1 MELLFLYKS
10 FMEYLLLSL
19 IIAVAIV
26 SYLSHRRDMK
36 LLCSVSSPT
45 RGTRSE
51 RKLIIKMLK
60 KGVHPKAIFHDLYL
74 KRKSGSYSQIDL
86 VVATPQGLVVI
97 EVKDYSGWLFGSERQ
112 RYWTQILNYGK
123 EKYRFYNP
131 IMQNA
136 GHIKALKE
144 QSAQFA
150 QLPIYNIVLFDGD
163 CTLKDISYSQFGTF
177 VGYAGNIM
185 RVLKTIKGFG
195 EAEYTDKK
203 EVARVLREAMRN
215 GENPAIVASH
225 VADVQSRNWDCPRPV
240 INWFPRFFRIFRWRR
255 WIRF

>member
-123 EKYRFYNP
+123 EN
-131 IMQNA
+131 
-136 GHIKALKE
+136 
-144 QSAQFA
+144 
-150 QLPIYNIVLFDGD
+150 
-163 CTLKDISYSQFGTF
+163 T
-177 VGYAGNIM
+177 
-185 RVLKTIKGFG
+185 
-195 EAEYTDKK
+195 
-203 EVARVLREAMRN
+203 
-215 GENPAIVASH
+215 ASTT
-225 VADVQSRNWDCPRPV
+225 RLCRMPV
-240 INWFPRFFRIFRWRR
+240 T
-255 WIRF
+255 

>member
-1 MELLFLYKS
+1 
-10 FMEYLLLSL
+10 
-19 IIAVAIV
+19 
-26 SYLSHRRDMK
+26 MK

-45 RGTRSE
+45 RGTKAE

-112 RYWTQILNYGK
+112 R
-123 EKYRFYNP
+123 
-131 IMQNA
+131 
-136 GHIKALKE
+136 
-144 QSAQFA
+144 
-150 QLPIYNIVLFDGD
+150 
-163 CTLKDISYSQFGTF
+163 
-177 VGYAGNIM
+177 
-185 RVLKTIKGFG
+185 
-195 EAEYTDKK
+195 
-203 EVARVLREAMRN
+203 REAVRN

-225 VADVQSRNWDCPRPV
+225 VADVQSRNKDCPRPV
-240 INWFPRFFRIFRWRR
+240 ITWFPRFFRIFRWRK

>member
-74 KRKSGSYSQIDL
+74 KRKSGSYSQID
-86 VVATPQGLVVI
+86 
-97 EVKDYSGWLFGSERQ
+97 
-112 RYWTQILNYGK
+112 
-123 EKYRFYNP
+123 
-131 IMQNA
+131 
-136 GHIKALKE
+136 
-144 QSAQFA
+144 
-150 QLPIYNIVLFDGD
+150 
-163 CTLKDISYSQFGTF
+163 
-177 VGYAGNIM
+177 
-185 RVLKTIKGFG
+185 
-195 EAEYTDKK
+195 
-203 EVARVLREAMRN
+203 
-215 GENPAIVASH
+215 
-225 VADVQSRNWDCPRPV
+225 
-240 INWFPRFFRIFRWRR
+240 
-255 WIRF
+255 

>member
-1 MELLFLYKS
+1 
-10 FMEYLLLSL
+10 MEYLLLSL

-74 KRKSGSYSQIDL
+74 KRKSESYSQIDL
-86 VVATPQGLVVI
+86 VVATPQGLVAI

-144 QSAQFA
+144 QSPQFA

-163 CTLKDISYSQFGTF
+163 CTLKDVSYSQFGTF
-177 VGYAGNIM
+177 VGYANNTCG
-185 RVLKTIKGFG
+185 
-195 EAEYTDKK
+195 Y
-203 EVARVLREAMRN
+203 
-215 GENPAIVASH
+215 
-225 VADVQSRNWDCPRPV
+225 
-240 INWFPRFFRIFRWRR
+240 
-255 WIRF
+255 

>member
-1 MELLFLYKS
+1 M
-10 FMEYLLLSL
+10 
-19 IIAVAIV
+19 
-26 SYLSHRRDMK
+26 
-36 LLCSVSSPT
+36 
-45 RGTRSE
+45 
-51 RKLIIKMLK
+51 
-60 KGVHPKAIFHDLYL
+60 
-74 KRKSGSYSQIDL
+74 
-86 VVATPQGLVVI
+86 VATPQGLVAI

-163 CTLKDISYSQFGTF
+163 CTLKDVSYSQFGTF

-203 EVARVLREAMRN
+203 RWPVCFVRLCATGRIRSSWRAMWQTYKA
-215 GENPAIVASH
+215 GTGIAL
-225 VADVQSRNWDCPRPV
+225 DQ
-240 INWFPRFFRIFRWRR
+240 
-255 WIRF
+255 